1 MQRLQF
7 CKFTI
12 VISGAICCK
21 RRVAPSLWLP
31 PALAGTMNK
40 INVRDPVHSFSSSVF
55 HNIWIKWKTTV
66 GHVSIAA
73 SQRSLGNRSFPPVL
87 WTERLHAASAT
98 SLIHHCLFPFPP
110 QFYRGPHS
118 WLRGKTDWN
127 GNRVALSKAD
137 VWPEATGKNCD
148 LSFDKMGRI
157 RLICLM
163 ISNMFSTI

>member
-1 MQRLQF
+1 MSGKGIAVGSRPLFLQQCF
-7 CKFTI
+7 
-12 VISGAICCK
+12 SQY
-21 RRVAPSLWLP
+21 
-31 PALAGTMNK
+31 MNQMK
-40 INVRDPVHSFSSSVF
+40 DNSRTCQHR
-55 HNIWIKWKTTV
+55 
-66 GHVSIAA
+66 

-110 QFYRGPHS
+110 QFYRGLHS
-118 WLRGKTDWN
+118 WPRGKTDWN

-163 ISNMFSTI
+163 ISNMFSTIQQHGDWHYISRFKVPLRHCI